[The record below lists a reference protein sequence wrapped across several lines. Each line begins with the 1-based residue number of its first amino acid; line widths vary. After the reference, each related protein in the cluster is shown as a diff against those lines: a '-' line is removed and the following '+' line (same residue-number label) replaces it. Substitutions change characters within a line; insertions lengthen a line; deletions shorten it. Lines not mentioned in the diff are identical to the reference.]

1 MVDSTRGGPGVPAHR
16 HDAASAVRLCASDKL
31 TEKGNARA
39 FEVLHFRQPARGFA
53 LRFDGEVVAYLN
65 RCLHVPMEMDWQPDE
80 FLDSGKEYIMCATHG
95 AFYQPQ
101 TGRCVGGPCGR
112 GKLTAIDVEER
123 DGVVYWYAC
132 PDTKP
137 ALLPTKAD

>member
-1 MVDSTRGGPGVPAHR
+1 MVDNTRDLPGVPTR
-16 HDAASAVRLCASDKL
+16 SRDVASAVRLCASDEL
-31 TEKGNARA
+31 IEKGNARA

-65 RCLHVPMEMDWQPDE
+65 RCLHVPMEMDWQPNE

-95 AFYQPQ
+95 AVYQPQ

-112 GKLTAIDVEER
+112 GKLTPIDVEER

-132 PDTKP
+132 LDTKP

>member
-1 MVDSTRGGPGVPAHR
+1 MVDARDLPGVPSDGR
-16 HDAASAVRLCASDKL
+16 NAASAVRLCASDEL
-31 TEKGNARA
+31 TEKGKACA

-53 LRFDGEVVAYLN
+53 LRFDGQVVAYLN

-95 AFYQPQ
+95 AVYQPL

-112 GKLTAIDVEER
+112 GKLTAIDVDER
-123 DGVVYWYAC
+123 DGVVYWYASR
-132 PDTKP
+132 DTKP
-137 ALLPTKAD
+137 AFLPTEAD